1 MDKIRNFCIIAH
13 IDHGKSTLADRM
25 LELTG
30 TVEKRKMKAQLLDQ
44 MDLERERGITIK
56 LQPVR
61 MEYEYRDGEAGGRQ
75 RAGLSETKLGSAR
88 ERRKGGELPSEIYEF
103 NLIDTPGHVD
113 FSYEVSRSLAACEGA
128 LLVVDAAQGIEAQT
142 LANLHL
148 AVQQGLTII
157 PVINKIDLPNA
168 DTEKVKKEILSILNI
183 NEDEIILAS
192 AKTGEG
198 VTEILK
204 AVIERMPA
212 PVSPLAEQAKS
223 AKSDRSSSDDER
235 SRKPFRSLIFDSQYS
250 SYQGAIAYVRVVD
263 GEVKAGDKVNF
274 LATKKG
280 SEVLEVGVFKPVRTK
295 VDKLSAGEIGY
306 VVTGLKSLEDVRV
319 GDTLAK
325 GQVKPLAGY
334 KKVTPFIYA
343 GVYSTVGEDATKL
356 REALEKLSLNDS
368 SLEFQPEKS
377 SILGTGFRVGFLG
390 LLHMDIVEQ
399 RLEREFDLDL
409 VMTTPNV
416 QHKVILNNNE
426 EKFVDSPEDL
436 PDPSAYKE
444 LQEPWVSLEI
454 ILPTRYIGAV
464 MELLQNRRGI
474 YKTTDYLDKER
485 AVLKYEAPLRG
496 VVIDFYDHFKS
507 VTSGYGSMSYAPIG
521 FHSGDLVRLDI
532 LIADKKIGTL
542 SQIVHKSEAYREGR
556 EITARL
562 RSLIPRQLFEVKI
575 QAAVGA
581 KVLASEKISAMRKD
595 VTAKLYGGDRTR
607 KDKLLKKQKEG
618 KKRMKS
624 IGGVSVPTE
633 IFVKLMQR

>member
-25 LELTG
+25 LEVTN
-30 TVEKRKMKAQLLDQ
+30 TVEKRRMKAQLLDQ

-61 MEYEYRDGEAGGRQ
+61 MEYDGY
-75 RAGLSETKLGSAR
+75 
-88 ERRKGGELPSEIYEF
+88 EL

-148 AVQQGLTII
+148 AIDQGLTIV

-168 DTEKVKKEILSILNI
+168 DVEKVKREILSILDI
-183 NEDEIILAS
+183 PEKEILLVS
-192 AKTGEG
+192 AKTGIG
-198 VTEILK
+198 VPEILK
-204 AVIERMPA
+204 NIIEKVPE
-212 PVSPLAEQAKS
+212 PNGSKS
-223 AKSDRSSSDDER
+223 E
-235 SRKPFRSLIFDSQYS
+235 PFRSLIFDSQYS
-250 SYQGAIAYVRVVD
+250 SYQGAIAYVRAID
-263 GEVKAGDKVNF
+263 GEIKVGDKVNF
-274 LATKKG
+274 LATKKH
-280 SEVLEVGVFKPVRTK
+280 SEVLEVGVFKPIKTK

-306 VVTGLKSLEDVRV
+306 VVTGLKSLEDVQV

-325 GQVKPLAGY
+325 GAVKPLAGY

-343 GVYSTVGEDATKL
+343 GVYSTTGEDANKL
-356 REALEKLSLNDS
+356 REALEKLSLNDA
-368 SLEFQPEKS
+368 SLDFQPEKS

-390 LLHMDIVEQ
+390 LLHMEIVQE

-416 QHKVILNNNE
+416 QHRVLMNNDE
-426 EKFVDSPEDL
+426 EKFIDSPDDL
-436 PDPSAYKE
+436 PDPSSYKE
-444 LQEPWVSLEI
+444 LQEPWVGLEI
-454 ILPTRYIGAV
+454 ILPTRYMGSV

-474 YKTTDYLDKER
+474 YKDTNYLDEGR
-485 AVLKYEAPLRG
+485 AVLKYEAPMRSI
-496 VVIDFYDHFKS
+496 VIDFYDLFKS
-507 VTSGYGSMSYAPIG
+507 ATSGYGSMSYEPIG
-521 FHSGDLVRLDI
+521 FKTGDLVKLDI
-532 LIADKKIGTL
+532 LVADKIIGNL

-556 EITARL
+556 EVTERL
-562 RSLIPRQLFEVKI
+562 RKLIPRQLFEVKV
-575 QAAVGA
+575 QAAIGS
-581 KVLASEKISAMRKD
+581 KILASEKISALRKN

-633 IFVKLMQR
+633 IFVKLLQRG